1 MGKNDLKIALEEC
14 KKAAKTGYTIAIKHE
29 KTLNKVLSVAKEKI
43 RSTLLHFKS
52 SACYSPEVINLL
64 ESQLRNIE
72 QDFMRLSFAFKEDLQ
87 NLHTNMSN
95 FSITLFGKTM
105 TGKSTLMEI
114 LTEGDGRTIGK
125 GAQRTTRDVRRYNWN
140 GLEITDVPGIGAFEG
155 EDDEHIA
162 FEAAKTADLV
172 LFLIT
177 DDGPQALEAECFSRI
192 ISLGKPV
199 ICIMN
204 VKSSINEGK
213 SIKLAKRDIQKK
225 FDMERLEIIR
235 QQFLVYAEQFGQTWN
250 HIPFVYVHLKS
261 AYLAQHTES
270 VELSNTYYQ
279 ISRIEYLKNKIT
291 EQVRKKGEFFRIKTF
306 IDIISNPILHS
317 IESLLEQSQ
326 ANSLQGRTIL
336 TKKRQLDMWKDIFYR
351 DSKSRISSLIVK
363 IKSDL
368 NSEIAI
374 FAEEHFSD
382 KNADKAWNKVLKE
395 HKIEQQCQEL
405 LEEFET
411 KANDKLNE
419 ISREITNELK
429 FTTNF
434 AEDTTLKM
442 SDIFDGKKLWDWS
455 SIIVGGGLSI
465 AAGIA
470 YIIGAASAGPLGWA
484 ALAVAGIGIL
494 GSFLFKS
501 RDKKEYEARTRLEKN
516 LRENVSKICDSLQTQ
531 MEDNLNSLISVRIED
546 LMREIDKIN
555 SVIFELADTQRELAW
570 NLNEHL
576 LELNRQ
582 IVSETIRL
590 IGAEE
595 SDYHIKSVARI
606 PGNSSLFLL
615 RDGSV
620 FPEEQ
625 RDEIYKIM
633 GERIYFIHE
642 TNSKKLLISRI
653 LGRDIDRN
661 CINIEEKIGVAHI
674 PIEVVTPNIINKV
687 QLAQQLSKVQIVK
700 Q

>member
-64 ESQLRNIE
+64 ESQLSTIE

-155 EDDEHIA
+155 EDDEQIA

-225 FDMERLEIIR
+225 FDTERLEIIR

-455 SIIVGGGLSI
+455 SVIVGGGLSI

-531 MEDNLNSLISVRIED
+531 MEDDLNSLISVRIED

-625 RDEIYKIM
+625 RDKIYKIM
-633 GERIYFIHE
+633 GERIYFVHE
-642 TNSKKLLISRI
+642 TKSKKLLISRI

-687 QLAQQLSKVQIVK
+687 QLAQQLSRVQIVK

>member
-140 GLEITDVPGIGAFEG
+140 GLEITDIPGIGAFEG

-442 SDIFDGKKLWDWS
+442 SDIFDEKKLWDWS

-625 RDEIYKIM
+625 RDKIYKIM

>member
-52 SACYSPEVINLL
+52 SACYSLEVINLL

-72 QDFMRLSFAFKEDLQ
+72 QDFMGLSFAFKEDLQ

-105 TGKSTLMEI
+105 AGKSTLMEI

-177 DDGPQALEAECFSRI
+177 DDGPQALEAKYFSRI

-225 FDMERLEIIR
+225 FNMERLEIIR

-279 ISRIEYLKNKIT
+279 ISRTEYLKNKIT

-363 IKSDL
+363 IKSNL

-395 HKIEQQCQEL
+395 HKIEQQCQKL

-455 SIIVGGGLSI
+455 SVIVGGGLSI

-470 YIIGAASAGPLGWA
+470 CIIGAASAGPLGWA

-625 RDEIYKIM
+625 RDKIYKIM
-633 GERIYFIHE
+633 GERIYFVHE

-687 QLAQQLSKVQIVK
+687 QLAQQLSRVQIVK

>member
-64 ESQLRNIE
+64 ESQLSTIE

-155 EDDEHIA
+155 EDDEQIA

-225 FDMERLEIIR
+225 FDTERLEIIR

-455 SIIVGGGLSI
+455 SVIVGGGLSI

-625 RDEIYKIM
+625 RDKIYKIM
-633 GERIYFIHE
+633 GERIYFVHE
-642 TNSKKLLISRI
+642 TKSKKLLISRI

-687 QLAQQLSKVQIVK
+687 QLAQQLSRVQIVK